1 MLERGDTVASALSK
15 IKNTAKN
22 SIDAV
27 SEKLQTIFTDY
38 GSSEQNEKNVN
49 TPDQQLLYDNVMQD
63 YSVFKAARQ
72 NVEPLWQEEQRFYIG
87 DHWYGLRSQEA
98 SKRRPNSKDNV
109 AWAQTEAIVSK
120 LAGWDPWPDFQA
132 QEPTDEEKAS
142 DLNAFMPYELR
153 QIKFKEKYTFAV
165 RQCVLHGPLVFKT
178 IFDPSVEGGR
188 GLNRYEGRNDII
200 PVEIGTFFP
209 DPRITDFIY
218 LQDMGAI
225 IIHTRKTLEYFRQKW
240 PEQGNKVQPDNT
252 AQDVQIFNYPNYGQA
267 QNTFNFTESNF
278 YWDASTQSQTAGL
291 LEYWYRGLP
300 KMMTDEDKE
309 LFKEQAE
316 TLLAEGKD
324 PSEAFA
330 KAGGTME
337 GIHCVYVSTSG
348 VLLEHKSYVYDHG
361 MYPFVARTLFPN
373 YRNVWGKGFMRDM
386 IQPQIMLNKF
396 AEIAV
401 ETMAKSGNSAIM
413 YEEGAI
419 ERLGTWRDNRSAE
432 GALLPVAPGRMGD
445 VKELQGV
452 NVPASVFNMLNYY
465 QEMLQKLPGQ
475 FDSANGAPN
484 SNVTSG
490 EQAKALIAA
499 ASTRLNTVS
508 DLISDALADVFKQYI
523 ELIAQFYTDE
533 RVARVTGRNVAI
545 SRDKIVSEAQTTY
558 EQTTEDGQVESTPV
572 VEEYLPEFDILVN
585 ITAEKPLDSQYW
597 IQMAFNMLG
606 TQDPL
611 TGLPMIDAEAVRYTI
626 ANGRMEP
633 MDIIQK
639 RIQEQAGVKQQM
651 EQMSQQMEQMSQQLQ
666 QMQSENMGMQQQ
678 MAEVF
683 SLKQQQE
690 QADRQYDQQLKARK
704 LDIEESKVMNDF
716 NSQQPMPTQPMPIA
730 SGGGGGYIG

>member
-1 MLERGDTVASALSK
+1 MLERGDTLSTVLNKLKTSA
-15 IKNTAKN
+15 KNTY
-22 SIDAV
+22 DAM
-27 SEKLQTIFTDY
+27 SDKLQTIFTDP
-38 GSSEQNEKNVN
+38 GTDDQNLKNVN
-49 TPDQQLLYDNVMQD
+49 TPEQQTLTDNVLQD
-63 YSVFKAARQ
+63 YSVFKSARQ
-72 NVEPLWQEEQRFYIG
+72 TIEPLWQEDQRFYIG
-87 DHWYGLRSQEA
+87 DHWFGLRSNEA
-98 SKRRPNSKDNV
+98 SKRRPNSKDNL

-132 QEPTDEEKAS
+132 QEPNDEEKAS

-153 QIKFKEKYTFAV
+153 QIKFKEKYTFAI
-165 RQCVLHGPLVFKT
+165 RQCVLHGPLIFKT
-178 IFDPSVEGGR
+178 IFDPDVEGGR
-188 GLNRYEGRNDII
+188 GLKRYEGRNDII
-200 PVEIGTFFP
+200 PVEIGSFFP

-225 IIHTRKTLEYFRQKW
+225 IIHTRKTIEYFRQKW
-240 PEQGNKVQPDNT
+240 PKQGKKVAPDNN
-252 AQDVQIFNYPNYGQA
+252 AQDVQIFNYPNAGQA
-267 QNTFNFTESNF
+267 QNTFNYTDSTY
-278 YWDASTQSQTAGL
+278 YWDANTQSQTAGL

-300 KMMTDEDKE
+300 KMMTDEDKK

-316 TLLAEGKD
+316 SLLMDGKD
-324 PSEAFA
+324 PSEAMA
-330 KAGGTME
+330 KAEGRME
-337 GIHCVYVSTSG
+337 GVHCVYTTTSG
-348 VLLEHKSYVYDHG
+348 VFLEHKSYVYDHG

-413 YEEGAI
+413 YEQGAI
-419 ERLGTWRDNRSAE
+419 TKLGTWRDNRSME
-432 GALLPVAPGRMGD
+432 GAMLEVEPGRMGD

-452 NVPASVFNMLNYY
+452 NVPGTVFNMLNYY
-465 QEMLQKLPGQ
+465 QEMLQKIPGQ

-484 SNVTSG
+484 SNVKSG

-533 RVARVTGRNVAI
+533 RIARVTGREVAI
-545 SRDKIVSEAQTTY
+545 SRDALVSSVPTTY
-558 EQTTEDGQVESTPV
+558 EQTTEDGQVTPQQV
-572 VEEYLPEFDILVN
+572 IEEYLPEFDILVN

-606 TQDPL
+606 MQDPI
-611 TGLPMIDAEAVRYTI
+611 TGLPMVDAEAVRYTI

-633 MDIIQK
+633 MEIIKDRIQK
-639 RIQEQAGVKQQM
+639 EAGVKQQM
-651 EQMSQQMEQMSQQLQ
+651 EQMSQQMEQMAQQLQ
-666 QMQSENMGMQQQ
+666 QMQSENMGMQQK

-683 SLKQQQE
+683 NLKQQQE
-690 QADRQYDQQLKARK
+690 QADRQYDQQLKSRK
-704 LDIEESKVMNDF
+704 LDIEEAKVMNDF
-716 NSQQPMPTQPMPIA
+716 NSQQQMPTQPLPIA
-730 SGGGGGYIG
+730 SGGGGGYYG